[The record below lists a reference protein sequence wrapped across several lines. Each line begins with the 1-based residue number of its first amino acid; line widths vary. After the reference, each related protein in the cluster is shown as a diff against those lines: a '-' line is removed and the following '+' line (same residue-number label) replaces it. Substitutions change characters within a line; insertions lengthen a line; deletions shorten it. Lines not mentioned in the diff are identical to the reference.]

1 MKVFVY
7 GTLLTGESN
16 HRLLARARLLGEWA
30 TPPRF
35 TLYDFG
41 PYPILCTRGTQSVA
55 GEVYGIDQAILKQ
68 LDVLEDYPEHYDR
81 DRINTPWG
89 PAWFYFQRRP
99 PARCRVIPAGDWRRR
114 HHPAFTGMRP

>member
-7 GTLLTGESN
+7 GTLLSGENN
-16 HRLLARARLLGEWA
+16 HGLLARAWLLGEWS

-35 TLYDFG
+35 ILYDFG

-55 GEVYGIDQAILKQ
+55 GEVYRIDPAILKK
-68 LDVLEDYPEHYDR
+68 LDELEDYPDHYDR
-81 DRINTPWG
+81 ARITTPWG

-99 PARCRVIPAGDWRRR
+99 PARCRAIPAADWRQRGHSFR
-114 HHPAFTGMRP
+114 AQS